1 MNKRVVSALI
11 LWIFAYMSFSLQ
23 AIPQG
28 KQGSAP
34 SSNDQDISL
43 GAGSPLTKLGS
54 DFHNGIELLQN
65 RFRIDFEV
73 DEITMVF
80 FRDFGSAPIVL
91 VRPDG
96 SKIFQS
102 SADGESIFWF
112 DSSTYDMIS
121 IKNPMPGP
129 WQAVGQITPKSRVMV
144 ISDLALHAD
153 PLPSII
159 FSGEI
164 LKQTAYLTNNGVPI
178 DYTAFRDVVELTISL
193 SSTNN
198 PNFNNFGANKEIIA
212 FFEDNG
218 KGMDERPLDGVFTGQ
233 FNLAIADGEWIPTFT
248 VSTPMYTREQ
258 VDPTLMLL
266 TNPIKVDVELDGGGE
281 GYHKLKVD
289 AQREYVDMSTL
300 LIDGKVRF
308 PNGDIQNFSI
318 TDMSSEVRE
327 YLIVNYEY
335 GVYRVKLTAYGNTTQ
350 GREFILDVPEYSF
363 LTEEPEPVVVSVEK
377 GVSDPPVTESVTSQ
391 SAMPKQALV
400 VADKKMST
408 LTLVS
413 LIVGINLF
421 ILLVGGGLIW
431 WLTLEKKPDFKFMN
445 KFKKPADVKKSKNVK
460 DLKGVTEIMGFFA
473 KMFKRKPK
481 ESATDN
487 KPKAKAKNDTGFMDL
502 SVPKE

>member
-1 MNKRVVSALI
+1 MLKQNVSALVFCFI
-11 LWIFAYMSFSLQ
+11 AHVSWSVQ
-23 AIPQG
+23 ATPQG
-28 KQGSAP
+28 QQDSELSEISQ
-34 SSNDQDISL
+34 SSD
-43 GAGSPLTKLGS
+43 SPLTQLGT
-54 DFHNGIELLQN
+54 DYHNGIELLQN

-73 DEITMVF
+73 DEITMIF

-91 VRPDG
+91 VQPDG

-102 SADGESIFWF
+102 SADGSSVFWF

-129 WQAVGQITPKSRVMV
+129 WQAVGQISPESRVMV

-153 PLPSII
+153 PLPNII

-164 LKQTAYLTNNGVPI
+164 LKKTAYLTNNGVPI

-193 SSTNN
+193 ASTNN

-218 KGMDERPLDGVFTGQ
+218 KGMDEVPLDGVFTGQ
-233 FNLAIADGEWIPTFT
+233 FNLAIADGEWVPIFA
-248 VSTPMYTREQ
+248 VSTPMFTREQ
-258 VDPTLMLL
+258 VDPNIMLL
-266 TNPIKVDVELDGGGE
+266 ANPIKVTFELDGGGE
-281 GYHKLKVD
+281 GHHKLKVD

-318 TDMSSEVRE
+318 TDMSSDVRE
-327 YLIVNYEY
+327 YLIVSYEY

-363 LTEEPEPVVVSVEK
+363 LTVEPEPVVVAVEPNSVDPSLEDN
-377 GVSDPPVTESVTSQ
+377 VSVQ
-391 SAMPKQALV
+391 SALPKQEIPLV
-400 VADKKMST
+400 DEKMST
-408 LTLVS
+408 STLVS
-413 LIVGINLF
+413 LIVSINLF
-421 ILLVGGGLIW
+421 LLIVGGGLIW
-431 WLTLEKKPDFKFMN
+431 WLTLENKPDFKFM
-445 KFKKPADVKKSKNVK
+445 KRSKNIVVAK
-460 DLKGVTEIMGFFA
+460 NTKNPLNFLT

-481 ESATDN
+481 GTTAEK
-487 KPKAKAKNDTGFMDL
+487 KPQAKDKSDPGFMDL
-502 SVPKE
+502 NLPKE

>member
-1 MNKRVVSALI
+1 MFKWVVSAVI
-11 LWIFAYMSFSLQ
+11 LWLVGCVSLSTQ
-23 AIPQG
+23 AIPQS
-28 KQGSAP
+28 QQDSAP
-34 SSNDQDISL
+34 SSINQAISQVRD
-43 GAGSPLTKLGS
+43 SPLTQLGS
-54 DFHNGIELLQN
+54 DYQNGIELLQN

-73 DEITMVF
+73 EEITMIF

-91 VRPDG
+91 VQPDG

-102 SADGESIFWF
+102 SANGSNIFWF

-129 WQAVGQITPKSRVMV
+129 WQAVGQISPESQVMV

-153 PLPSII
+153 PLPNII

-178 DYTAFRDVVELTISL
+178 DYTAFRDVVELNISL
-193 SSTNN
+193 ASTNN

-233 FNLAIADGEWIPTFT
+233 FNLAIADGEWIPSFT
-248 VSTPMYTREQ
+248 VSTPMYSREQ
-258 VDPTLMLL
+258 VDPPLMLL
-266 TNPIKVDVELDGGGE
+266 TNPIIVNVELDGGGD
-281 GYHKLKVD
+281 GYHKLRVD

-318 TDMSSEVRE
+318 TEMSSEVRE

-335 GVYRVKLTAYGNTTQ
+335 GVYRVKLTAYGNTID

-363 LTEEPEPVVVSVEK
+363 LSEEPEPVVVAVEK
-377 GVSDPPVTESVTSQ
+377 GVVDAPITDNANQQSV
-391 SAMPKQALV
+391 MPEKEITLT
-400 VADKKMST
+400 DEKMST
-408 LTLVS
+408 LTLVA
-413 LIVGINLF
+413 LIVGINVF
-421 ILLVGGGLIW
+421 ILVVGGGLIW
-431 WLTLEKKPDFKFMN
+431 WLTLDKKPEFNFFK
-445 KFKKPADVKKSKNVK
+445 KFKKSADVDKLNYVA
-460 DLKGVTEIMGFFA
+460 DIKGVAKIMAFFA
-473 KMFKRKPK
+473 KIFKTKSK
-481 ESATDN
+481 SKTKETTSEKKAESA
-487 KPKAKAKNDTGFMDL
+487 
-502 SVPKE
+502 S